1 MYGLLSLVCQ
11 YLFFIFEEIDMCTTY
26 FKSAFICFYLRLLL
40 YWVFLIVNLFP
51 IFSIQ
56 AAEPKRG
63 GTIIHGRGGDSIGL
77 DPAHETDGESLNVA
91 RNIFD
96 TLVRYKEESTE
107 IEPALAISWD
117 ISSDGLVY
125 TFKLRQGVKFH
136 DGTPFNAEAVVFS
149 FDRQLHPDKYPELK
163 DTGAYK
169 YWLGMSMN
177 DIVQSIE
184 AVEEY
189 TVKFTLKRKEAP
201 FLANLGM
208 HFASIVSPTA
218 VKKFTVDF
226 TRNPIGTGPFKFVE
240 WIKDDRVVL
249 EANPDY
255 WDGRS
260 YLDKVIFRTIPDNT
274 TRLFELKSGSIDVMV
289 FPNPE
294 DIKLIEADPAFKV
307 LRQPGMNVG
316 YLAMHTEKKPFDNLK
331 VRQALNHAINK
342 KAIVDTIYEGL
353 GTVAKNPLP
362 PILWGYND
370 QIQDYEYNPNKTKA
384 LLKEAGYPAGFETT
398 LWAMPVPR
406 PYNPNGQKVAEA
418 IQADLQKVGIR
429 AKIVSYEWGTY
440 LEKLEQGEHDMALF
454 GWFGDN
460 GDPDNFLYILLDKD
474 SAKVPA
480 QNVAFYKNDQVH
492 ELLIKAKETF
502 DQKEREKLYQQAQ
515 VIIHEEAPW
524 VPLAHSVVVTITKAR
539 VHNYKI
545 HPVGDWLYHRVW
557 VE

>member
-1 MYGLLSLVCQ
+1 MRSISYKLLFIPASGRLILNF
-11 YLFFIFEEIDMCTTY
+11 LFLGMMWL
-26 FKSAFICFYLRLLL
+26 SS
-40 YWVFLIVNLFP
+40 
-51 IFSIQ
+51 SIQ
-56 AAEPKRG
+56 AAEPKYG
-63 GTIIHGRGGDSIGL
+63 GTIIHGRGGDSVGL
-77 DPAHETDGESLNVA
+77 DPSHETDGESLNVA

-107 IEPALAISWD
+107 IEPALATSWEISP
-117 ISSDGLVY
+117 DGLVY

-149 FDRQLHPDKYPELK
+149 FDRQLNPDKYPELK
-163 DTGAYK
+163 ETGPYK
-169 YWLGMSMN
+169 YWLGMSMG
-177 DIVQSIE
+177 DIVKSVE
-184 AVEEY
+184 AVDEF
-189 TVKFTLKRKEAP
+189 TVRFTLKRREAP

-218 VKKFTVDF
+218 LKKLTVDF
-226 TRNPIGTGPFKFVE
+226 TRHPVGTGPFKFVE
-240 WIKDDRVVL
+240 WIKDDRIVL

-255 WDGRS
+255 WDGRP
-260 YLDKVIFRTIPDNT
+260 YLDKVIFRAIPDNT
-274 TRLFELKSGSIDVMV
+274 TRLLELKSGAIDVMV

-294 DIKLIEADPAFKV
+294 DIKLIEADPNFKV
-307 LRQPGMNVG
+307 LRQPGMNIG
-316 YLAMHTEKKPFDNLK
+316 YLAMHTEKKPFDNVK
-331 VRQALNHAINK
+331 VRRAINHAINK

-370 QIQDYEYNPNKTKA
+370 QIQDYEYDPNKAKE
-384 LLKEAGYPAGFETT
+384 LLKEAGYPDGFETT
-398 LWAMPVPR
+398 LWALPVPR

-429 AKIVSYEWGTY
+429 ARIISYEWGTY

-474 SAKVPA
+474 SAKIPA
-480 QNVAFYKNDQVH
+480 QNIAFYKNDQVH

-515 VIIHEEAPW
+515 VIIHEDAPW
-524 VPLAHSVVVTITKAR
+524 VPLAHSVVVNITKKT

-545 HPVGDWLYHRVW
+545 HPVGDWLYHKVW
-557 VE
+557 KD